1 MKKSLIAVAFASIFA
16 ACNSNPKTSEQTNI
30 KGADTAGLAQFQM
43 WKQQQAMQEQLDVIE
58 TNGVNDRLN
67 NADNFATNEPLN
79 EPDNSNTAQQEERA
93 AKPTVIYRDRPAVI
107 YKDTPARTSK
117 SVAKTSK
124 SNGTG
129 SNKSSGSGTVSQ
141 GGGSGTASH
150 PTVSTAPAKKK
161 GWSKAAKGTAI
172 GAGSGA
178 VLGAIVSKNK
188 VKGAVIGGIIGAGG
202 GYAIGRTKDKKDGRY

>member
-1 MKKSLIAVAFASIFA
+1 MKKSLIAVAFAAVFA
-16 ACNSNPKTSEQTNI
+16 ACNSNPKTSELTST
-30 KGADTAGLAQFQM
+30 KGTDTAGLAQFQM
-43 WKQQQAMQEQLDVIE
+43 WKQQQAMQEQLEVIE

-67 NADNFATNEPLN
+67 NANNFATSEPLN
-79 EPDNSNTAQQEERA
+79 EPDANTAEQST
-93 AKPTVIYRDRPAVI
+93 KPTVIYRDRPTVV
-107 YKDTPARTSK
+107 YKDRPARTNK

-124 SNGTG
+124 SNGSG
-129 SNKSSGSGTVSQ
+129 SSKSSGSGTVSQ
-141 GGGSGTASH
+141 SGGSGTASQ
-150 PTVSTAPAKKK
+150 PTASTAPGKKK

-202 GYAIGRTKDKKDGRY
+202 GYTIGRSKDKKDGRY